1 VIGRVEKILRP
12 LLHLAGGS
20 DICEVHAYELD
31 ALLGVG
37 PSPEITV
44 GGKVSVYRSSHWCI
58 LVYRSSHWCIL
69 VYRSSHWCI
78 LVYRSSH
85 WCIRVYRSSPTYT
98 RHAIARSRR
107 AQATGRSNQ
116 NQWLL
121 YSTKQHLH
129 VSSVDGQR
137 YLIPRTMASNSSV

>member
-44 GGKVSVYRSSHWCI
+44 GGKVS
-58 LVYRSSHWCIL
+58 